1 MDPTNVPDEEETSVS
16 EAFLICVVLV
26 GALIGLVLL
35 RFLVNFLIDL
45 LILHR
50 FPTMTT
56 CNSCRSNFVSLC
68 CCWLSVD
75 SSSNHPLRSAGST
88 YATTRPPS
96 AHRSDGEDTIDVEM
110 STSAV
115 LSEILP
121 EHILTREDWENL
133 VARQYPKQCEQDK
146 NRIKHQA
153 SMESESD
160 TATSSNSVTST
171 KGPVVECSICLQEL
185 LVGMS
190 VYETERCRHFFHAH
204 CIREWL
210 VGTHLGGTSNYHFNN
225 HCPNCRAQLVD
236 PDLRSKLLVV
246 PDAQR

>member
-1 MDPTNVPDEEETSVS
+1 M
-16 EAFLICVVLV
+16 
-26 GALIGLVLL
+26 
-35 RFLVNFLIDL
+35 NFLIDL
-45 LILHR
+45 LILNR
-50 FPTMTT
+50 FPTMTS
-56 CNSCRSNFVSLC
+56 CGSCRSSFVSLC
-68 CCWLSVD
+68 CCCSSSVD
-75 SSSNHPLRSAGST
+75 SSSNRPIRSVGDT
-88 YATTRPPS
+88 NATTRHAS
-96 AHRSDGEDTIDVEM
+96 AHCSAGDIDVEM

-121 EHILTREDWENL
+121 EHILTQADWENL
-133 VARQYPKQCEQDK
+133 VARQYPKQCEEEK

-160 TATSSNSVTST
+160 TATSSNSVSST

-190 VYETERCRHFFHAH
+190 VYETEHCRHFFHAH

-210 VGTHLGGTSNYHFNN
+210 VGTHHGGTINYHFNN

-236 PDLRSKLLVV
+236 PELRSRLVV
-246 PDAQR
+246 APDAQR